1 MNNNNNF
8 TLKTISDFAKRKG
21 LVYSGSEIYGGL
33 ANTWDFGPAGLLL
46 RNNIKNLWR
55 QHFMYERTDIVEI
68 ETGLFMNQ
76 KVWEASGHVG
86 GFADCLIDDKTTKHR
101 FRVDHLIEDQH
112 NVDVEGWTPERIT
125 AFVREKG
132 LINPNTKKQGD
143 WTDARYMNLMFETNR
158 DKLSNSVNILEGL
171 ISRFENGTLTLKQE
185 DLKTLQNK
193 LEAQEMGRIYLR
205 PETAQGLFVQFKNV
219 MMTERKKL
227 PFGIGQ
233 VGKAFRNE
241 ITPGNFIFRIVELEQ
256 MEIEYF
262 IKPPTTLEDWNTPFE
277 ELLEAQRTLYVDKLG
292 LSNSNLRVKEHSS
305 EKLSHY
311 SKRTCDW
318 EYQYPIGYSE
328 LSGLAYRTDFDLAQ
342 HSKFSG
348 TDLSYLDPETNQK
361 FIPHCIEPSV
371 GLDRL
376 CLAVMCENY
385 SEEVL
390 ENGETRAMMKFN
402 FAVAPYKIAIL
413 PLMKKNGM
421 SEKAFGIYQ
430 KLRATGVSCQ
440 FDEAGS
446 IGKRYRRQDE
456 NGTPWCVCIDFDTLE
471 NDTVTIRHR
480 DTMQSQRIEISEI
493 KDWLNAEKFG
503 K

>member
-1 MNNNNNF
+1 
-8 TLKTISDFAKRKG
+8 
-21 LVYSGSEIYGGL
+21 
-33 ANTWDFGPAGLLL
+33 
-46 RNNIKNLWR
+46 
-55 QHFMYERTDIVEI
+55 
-68 ETGLFMNQ
+68 
-76 KVWEASGHVG
+76 
-86 GFADCLIDDKTTKHR
+86 
-101 FRVDHLIEDQH
+101 
-112 NVDVEGWTPERIT
+112 
-125 AFVREKG
+125 
-132 LINPNTKKQGD
+132 
-143 WTDARYMNLMFETNR
+143 
-158 DKLSNSVNILEGL
+158 
-171 ISRFENGTLTLKQE
+171 
-185 DLKTLQNK
+185 
-193 LEAQEMGRIYLR
+193 
-205 PETAQGLFVQFKNV
+205 VQFKNV

>member
-112 NVDVEGWTPERIT
+112 DVDVEGWSPEKIT

-171 ISRFENGTLTLKQE
+171 ISRFENGTLTLKEE

-205 PETAQGLFVQFKNV
+205 PETAQGMFVQFKNV

-233 VGKAFRNE
+233 IGKAFRNE
-241 ITPGNFIFRIVELEQ
+241 ITPGNFTFRVVEFEQ

-262 IKPPTTLEDWNTPFE
+262 IKPDTLENVTPIFDD
-277 ELLEAQRTLYVDKLG
+277 LLTSQLEFLKKTG
-292 LSNSNLRVKEHSS
+292 LTEQNLKKKVHLP
-305 EKLSHY
+305 EKLAHY
-311 SKRTCDW
+311 SKMSTDW
-318 EYQYPIGYSE
+318 NYNYPFGSSE
-328 LSGLAYRTDFDLAQ
+328 LTGLAYRTDFDLAQ
-342 HSKFSG
+342 HTKHSG
-348 TDLSYLDPETNQK
+348 VDLSYLDPKTNQK
-361 FIPHCIEPSV
+361 FIPHCIEPTV

-385 SEEVL
+385 CEEL
-390 ENGETRAMMKFN
+390 LKNGETRSMMKFN
-402 FAVAPYKIAIL
+402 FDVAPYKIAIL
-413 PLMKKNGM
+413 PLMKKNDM
-421 SEKAFGIYQ
+421 SEKATEIYQ

-440 FDEAGS
+440 FDETGS

-456 NGTPWCVCIDFDTLE
+456 NGTPWCVCVDFDTLTD
-471 NDTVTIRHR
+471 DTVTIRHR
-480 DTMQSQRIEISEI
+480 DTMQSIRIPLVEI
-493 KDWLNAEKFG
+493 KNWLNAEKFG